1 MDETEAALIER
12 CQGGDQDAFGGIV
25 RKYAGAASGA
35 AYLMLGCREEA
46 LDASQEA
53 FVRAWRHIRRFQP
66 GTRFYPWY
74 ARILRNVC
82 ISRLRSRSRRRTV
95 ALAADPPARSDADPE
110 ILVERSERERRVWQ
124 AIFALPLAHRE
135 IISLAHFQG
144 LSYKEMAEA
153 LGIPIGTV
161 MSRLHAARRALRTK
175 LAGEES

>member
-1 MDETEAALIER
+1 
-12 CQGGDQDAFGGIV
+12 
-25 RKYAGAASGA
+25 
-35 AYLMLGCREEA
+35 
-46 LDASQEA
+46 
-53 FVRAWRHIRRFQP
+53 
-66 GTRFYPWY
+66 
-74 ARILRNVC
+74 AR
-82 ISRLRSRSRRRTV
+82 
-95 ALAADPPARSDADPE
+95 PDADPE

-124 AIFALPLAHRE
+124 AILTLPLAHRE